1 MATKIISIEQ
11 GKKGSSMV
19 KFETPNG
26 DVYVAGF
33 LSLMPCKLPE
43 YYSKTICAIVDKWAT
58 LEDVDLFSFLS
69 QKLIVNGYLMPT
81 YLWPDYDE
89 ERCRIGKR
97 IKELREKR
105 CLEAKKL
112 AEITCIDAANLC
124 RIEQGKYSVGL
135 DVLSKIASALGAKVE
150 LVEQ

>member
-11 GKKGSSMV
+11 GKKGSSLV

-43 YYSKTICAIVDKWAT
+43 YYSKVICAIVDKWAT
-58 LEDVDLFSFLS
+58 LEDVDLFNFLS
-69 QKLIVNGYLMPT
+69 QKLIINNVEMPYYLG
-81 YLWPDYDE
+81 LDKVG
-89 ERCRIGKR
+89 ERTRIGSR
-97 IKELREKR
+97 IKEIREKKGM
-105 CLEAKKL
+105 EAKRL
-112 AEITCIDAANLC
+112 AEIADIDAANLC

-135 DVLSKIASALGAKVE
+135 DVLSKIANALGAKVE

>member
-1 MATKIISIEQ
+1 MGGESWAK
-11 GKKGSSMV
+11 
-19 KFETPNG
+19 
-26 DVYVAGF
+26 A
-33 LSLMPCKLPE
+33 
-43 YYSKTICAIVDKWAT
+43 ICAIVDKWAT
-58 LEDVDLFSFLS
+58 LKDVDLFNFLS
-69 QKLIVNGYLMPT
+69 QQLISHRFEMPVYLGR
-81 YLWPDYDE
+81 DYDE

-105 CLEAKKL
+105 GMEAKKL

-135 DVLSKIASALGAKVE
+135 DVLSKIAYALGAKVE

>member
-69 QKLIVNGYLMPT
+69 QKLIVNGYLIISWILNGSFLPFNT
-81 YLWPDYDE
+81 QNA
-89 ERCRIGKR
+89 I
-97 IKELREKR
+97 LRKNSST
-105 CLEAKKL
+105 KL
-112 AEITCIDAANLC
+112 
-124 RIEQGKYSVGL
+124 
-135 DVLSKIASALGAKVE
+135 
-150 LVEQ
+150 